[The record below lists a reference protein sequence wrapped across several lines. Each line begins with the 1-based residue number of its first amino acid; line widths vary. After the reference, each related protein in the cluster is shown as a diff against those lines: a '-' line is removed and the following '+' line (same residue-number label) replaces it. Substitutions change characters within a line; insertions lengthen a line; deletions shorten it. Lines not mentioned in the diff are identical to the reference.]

1 MTYYTNYRDEE
12 KEEEEP
18 GGHCVTPVRHQ
29 GDQFQKMQG
38 GLKGMVSRDAG
49 KLLKIESVF
58 SV

>member
-1 MTYYTNYRDEE
+1 MTYYKNDRDEE

-29 GDQFQKMQG
+29 GDQCQKMLG
-38 GLKGMVSRDAG
+38 GLKGMVSRDEG
-49 KLLKIESVF
+49 KLLKIKSVL